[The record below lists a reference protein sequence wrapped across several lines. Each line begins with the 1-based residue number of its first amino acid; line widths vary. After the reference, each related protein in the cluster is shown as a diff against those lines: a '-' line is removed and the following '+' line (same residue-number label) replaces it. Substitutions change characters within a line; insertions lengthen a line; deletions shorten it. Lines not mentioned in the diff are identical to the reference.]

1 MSGKAFNKTLFK
13 QHAWKP
19 LALVIFGWLMY
30 QLWFDETGVLANLSM
45 REQIENQREI
55 NIAKQARNQVLL
67 EEVRALKSGMG
78 SIESKARK
86 ELGMLKQD
94 ETYFIIVEKQ
104 KGSKE

>member
-1 MSGKAFNKTLFK
+1 MSAKTFNKTVFK

-19 LALVIFGWLMY
+19 VALIILGWLMY
-30 QLWFDETGVLANLSM
+30 QLLFDETGVLANLSM
-45 REQIENQREI
+45 NAQIENQKEI

-94 ETYFIIVEKQ
+94 ETYFIIVEQK